1 MQAMEKRESG
11 KRPGVR
17 LGLAAVALASV
28 LALGLSTPA
37 SSMSGPIGGSELRS
51 LTPAQKK
58 AKAKALAKC
67 KKIKSSNKRKQ
78 CIKRVAKKY
87 GPKPGKTWQ
96 VGVWDNYYSPELL
109 AIKANDLVNWTW
121 REPNGREAHDV
132 TLMSGPRGVSPYDFL
147 SPTTAVFG
155 TKFKRQLKV
164 PGTYEFIC
172 SLHYQMRMQVKV
184 TR

>member
-1 MQAMEKRESG
+1 MEKREPG
-11 KRPGVR
+11 KRQWVR

-28 LALGLSTPA
+28 LVLGLSVPA
-37 SSMSGPIGGSELRS
+37 SSMSGPTGGQDLRS

-67 KKIKSSNKRKQ
+67 KKIKSSTKRKQ
-78 CIKRVAKKY
+78 CIKRVDKKY

-96 VGVWDNYYSPELL
+96 VGVWDNYYNPDRL
-109 AIKANDLVNWTW
+109 AIKANDLINWTW
-121 REPNGREAHDV
+121 KEPNGREAHDV

-155 TKFKRQLKV
+155 TKFKRQLEV
-164 PGTYEFIC
+164 PGTYDFIC
-172 SLHYQMRMQVKV
+172 SLHFQMTMQVKV